1 MSKTTIIYQAYY
13 YQRPLRDSQSA
24 FMELTTPA
32 WRWDRARLR
41 DFIAKALPR
50 RTESRLCRVA
60 IILVLVTDVPIRADG
75 KGIPIVLD
83 HLAQGVI
90 VVPDDASIQNRKT
103 AALLSEYIA
112 ESTAA
117 TLEVVQES
125 KIPLQGSRIYVGRT
139 RFAEQFS
146 LRLSELDAD
155 GFVIHP
161 VDEQNLVIAGATDWG
176 TEFGVCE
183 FLEELVG
190 VRWLLP
196 GEDGTHVPE
205 QSEILGPEES
215 IRQEPASIS
224 RFMSG
229 FPNVVQNEW
238 ARRNR
243 MRSRIGFHHNLLHLF
258 PAEKYVKTHPH
269 FFPIQNGKRYLPG
282 QGVLGGWQPC
292 LTAEGI
298 TEEAIKNINEF
309 FCAHP
314 DATSFSLAVNDSGG
328 DCECATCQ
336 SRDTGE
342 NNHLGVR
349 DVSDR
354 YFEWCNQ
361 VVTEVLKSHPDKY
374 FGCLAYY
381 QVGMPPTEVELH
393 ERLVPCLTQDR
404 MRWFDQSLKKRGHE
418 LTESWAKASP
428 TLGFYE
434 YLYGTP
440 YMLPRIYF
448 RQMAEN
454 YRYAN
459 QQGVRVH
466 YAEVYPN
473 WGEGPKLYL
482 ALKLQWN
489 PDEDIDKLLDD
500 WYTACVGKEAAPL
513 LAEYYELWEEFW
525 TSSELANGEWFTSS
539 NREYLNFYSPEY
551 MELVSEDIIQRSR
564 ELLELTVGKTKT
576 SKQKKRAELM
586 LEAFEYYEASAY
598 SYLASQKHLKTIS
611 NEEEA
616 LEFIAITL
624 KGGAMAEQ
632 RQTLLA
638 KFGDHPVLV
647 HPRPISIKQH
657 ERLRCEAWGV
667 GSLWPVYPWL
677 DKSDHVRNKLNEVS
691 ATGWNVRAAQAKNI
705 LTKWSAQQEQ

>member
-1 MSKTTIIYQAYY
+1 M
-13 YQRPLRDSQSA
+13 
-24 FMELTTPA
+24 
-32 WRWDRARLR
+32 
-41 DFIAKALPR
+41 
-50 RTESRLCRVA
+50 V
-60 IILVLVTDVPIRADG
+60 IILVLTTAIQVQVDG
-75 KGIPIVLD
+75 KEIPIVRD

-90 VVPDDASIQNRKT
+90 VIPDEPSIRNRKA
-103 AALLSEYIA
+103 AALLSEYIE
-112 ESTAA
+112 ESSAA
-117 TLEVVQES
+117 TLSIVHES
-125 KIPLQGSRIYVGRT
+125 KVPMQGSRIHVGRT
-139 RFAEQFS
+139 QFAKQS
-146 LRLSELDAD
+146 HLHLSELDAD

-161 VDEQNLVIAGATDWG
+161 VDEQNLVIAGPTDWG

-183 FLEELVG
+183 FLEEVVG

-196 GEDGTHVPE
+196 GEDGTYVPKRPA
-205 QSEILGPEES
+205 IVGPREAV
-215 IRQEPASIS
+215 RQEPASIS

-229 FPNVVQNEW
+229 FPNVVQSEW

-243 MRSRIGFHHNLLHLF
+243 MRSRIDFHHNLLHLF
-258 PAEKYVKTHPH
+258 PVEKYSKTHPH
-269 FFPIQNGKRYLPG
+269 FFPIQNGKRYLPSE
-282 QGVLGGWQPC
+282 GVIDGWQPC
-292 LTAEGI
+292 FTAEGI
-298 TEEAIKNINEF
+298 VKEAVKNINEF
-309 FCAHP
+309 FRTHP
-314 DATSFSLAVNDSGG
+314 EATSFSLAVNDSGG

-342 NNHLGVR
+342 NNYLGVR
-349 DVSDR
+349 DVSNR

-361 VVTEVLKSHPDKY
+361 VVTEVLKSYPDKY

-381 QVGMPPTEVELH
+381 QVGVPPTELKLH

-404 MRWFDQSLKKRGHE
+404 MRWFDQSLEKRGRE
-418 LTESWAKASP
+418 LTESWANASP

-454 YRYAN
+454 YRYAKR
-459 QQGVRVH
+459 QGVRVH

-489 PDEDIDKLLDD
+489 PDQDIDKLLND
-500 WYTACVGKEAAPL
+500 WYTTCVGEQAAPA

-525 TSSELANGEWFTSS
+525 TSPELANGEWFTSS
-539 NREYLNFYSPEY
+539 NREYLNFYSPDY
-551 MELVSEDIIQRSR
+551 MELVSEDIIRRSR
-564 ELLELTVGKTKT
+564 ELLDLTISNTKT
-576 SKQKKRAELM
+576 SEQKKRAELI
-586 LEAFEYYEASAY
+586 LQAFGYYEASAY

-616 LEFIAITL
+616 LEFIALTL
-624 KGGAMAEQ
+624 KGGAMAEK
-632 RQTLLA
+632 RQELHG
-638 KFGDHPVLV
+638 KFYDHPVLV
-647 HPRPISIKQH
+647 HPRPISMRQH

-667 GSLWPVYPWL
+667 GSLWPIYPWL
-677 DKSDHVRNKLNEVS
+677 EKSQDVQDMLKKVS

-705 LTKWSAQQEQ
+705 LAKWSAQQE